1 MHAVVVEQPGS
12 ADALRWRELPDP
24 SLASGQVLVAIEAAG
39 VNPVDIGNRTEVTWA
54 GLTPPYVVGYEF
66 AGTVLTADGTQL
78 RSGDPVWGLLPVRG
92 TRWGAYA
99 ERIVVDASY
108 VSLRPAGLDSVQA
121 AVLPLAGGTA
131 LQVLDRLALPSGAW
145 LLVHGA
151 AGGVGHLL
159 VQIAVQR
166 GLRVAA
172 ASRVDDRERMLQL
185 GVELWIDR
193 AAPDA
198 VPAATAELGRPFDGV
213 ADLVGG
219 LLITSL
225 PALAEGAQA
234 ATIVD
239 LQGDYDAAID
249 RNVSIH
255 GVLLRPGQDLLSQ
268 LATAVGAGLTPRLSA
283 TYPLARA
290 ADAHRQLALGGV
302 GGKIALTT

>member
-1 MHAVVVEQPGS
+1 MESPIPIRDRRAREHARPSRAGWSRSIIRRYARRRGRAAGQCGRVALEGAPGS
-12 ADALRWRELPDP
+12 VARERP
-24 SLASGQVLVAIEAAG
+24 GAG
-39 VNPVDIGNRTEVTWA
+39 
-54 GLTPPYVVGYEF
+54 
-66 AGTVLTADGTQL
+66 
-78 RSGDPVWGLLPVRG
+78 GDP
-92 TRWGAYA
+92 
-99 ERIVVDASY
+99 
-108 VSLRPAGLDSVQA
+108 
-121 AVLPLAGGTA
+121 GG
-131 LQVLDRLALPSGAW
+131 RRPSGAW

-225 PALAEGAQA
+225 PALAERAQA

-249 RNVSIH
+249 RNVSLH
-255 GVLLRPGQDLLSQ
+255 GLLLRPGQDLLSR
-268 LATAVGAGLTPRLSA
+268 LATTVGAGLTPRLSA

-290 ADAHRQLALGGV
+290 ADAHRRLALGGV

>member
-1 MHAVVVEQPGS
+1 M
-12 ADALRWRELPDP
+12 RWGELPEP
-24 SLASGQVLVAIEAAG
+24 SPAGAQVLVAVDAAG
-39 VNPVDIGNRTEVTWA
+39 VNPVDAGNRSDGTWA
-54 GLTPPYVVGYEF
+54 GLAPPYVVGYEF
-66 AGTVLTADGTQL
+66 AGTVVAGDGTRL
-78 RSGDPVWGLLPVRG
+78 RSGDAVWGLLPVRG

-99 ERIVVDASY
+99 ERVAVDASY
-108 VSLRPAGLDSVQA
+108 VAPRPAALTSVQA

-172 ASRVDDRERMLQL
+172 ASRAEDRERMLQL

-193 AAPDA
+193 AEPD
-198 VPAATAELGRPFDGV
+198 VVHAAAAKLGRPFDGV

-219 LLITSL
+219 LLIESL

-239 LQGDYDAAID
+239 LQGDYDEAID
-249 RNVSIH
+249 RNVSLH
-255 GVLLRPGQDLLSQ
+255 GVLLRPGEDLLAA
-268 LATAVGAGLTPRLSA
+268 LAAAVDAGLTPTISA

-290 ADAHRQLALGGV
+290 ADAHRRLERGGV
-302 GGKIALTT
+302 GGKIAHTT

>member
-1 MHAVVVEQPGS
+1 MHAMVVEQPGS
-12 ADALRWRELPDP
+12 ADALRWRELADP
-24 SLASGQVLVAIEAAG
+24 SPAGAEVLVAIDAAG
-39 VNPVDIGNRTEVTWA
+39 VNPVDTGNRMDGTWA

-66 AGTVLTADGTQL
+66 AGTVLAGDGARL
-78 RSGDPVWGLLPVRG
+78 RTGDAVWGLLPVRG
-92 TRWGAYA
+92 TRRGAYA
-99 ERIVVDASY
+99 ERIAVDAAW
-108 VSLRPAGLDSVQA
+108 VTQRPAGLDSVQA
-121 AVLPLAGGTA
+121 AVLPLAAGTA

-172 ASRVDDRERMLQL
+172 ASRADDRERMLEL
-185 GVELWIDR
+185 GVELWVDR
-193 AAPDA
+193 AEPDVVHAAA
-198 VPAATAELGRPFDGV
+198 VQLGRPFDGV

-219 LLITSL
+219 LLIKSL

-255 GVLLRPGQDLLSQ
+255 GVLLRPGQELLIE
-268 LATAVGAGLTPRLSA
+268 LAAAVGAGLTPTVSA

-290 ADAHRQLALGGV
+290 AEAHRRLERGGV

>member
-1 MHAVVVEQPGS
+1 
-12 ADALRWRELPDP
+12 
-24 SLASGQVLVAIEAAG
+24 
-39 VNPVDIGNRTEVTWA
+39 
-54 GLTPPYVVGYEF
+54 VGYEF
-66 AGTVLTADGTQL
+66 AGTVAAGDGTRL
-78 RSGDPVWGLLPVRG
+78 RSGDAVWGLVPVRG

-99 ERIVVDASY
+99 ERIAVEASC
-108 VSLRPAGLDSVQA
+108 VAPRPAGLDSVQA

-159 VQIAVQR
+159 VQIAVRR

-172 ASRVDDRERMLQL
+172 ASRAADRERMLRL

-193 AAPDA
+193 AERD
-198 VPAATAELGRPFDGV
+198 VVQAAAGKLGRPFDGV

-219 LLITSL
+219 LLIPSL

-239 LQGDYDAAID
+239 LQGDFDAAID

-255 GVLLRPGQDLLSQ
+255 GVLLRPGQDLLAE
-268 LATAVGAGLTPRLSA
+268 LATAVEEGLTPTVSA

-290 ADAHRQLALGGV
+290 AEAHRRLERGGV
-302 GGKIALTT
+302 GGKLALTT